1 MIMEKLSVQ
10 QPTCV
15 RLFLAK
21 FHRDKCNV
29 TEIQNFD
36 LLTNL
41 NTAGCPAGNPASSK
55 LLCNYAHAA
64 ETYALKINIGLTVL
78 KARDTKILQFCTHRI
93 LHRIGQPVQSHQMSQ
108 KLKNFADFLATFLPS
123 LHLQHLYTDGGQPA
137 IIL

>member
-55 LLCNYAHAA
+55 LLCNYAHTA

-78 KARDTKILQFCTHRI
+78 KL
-93 LHRIGQPVQSHQMSQ
+93 
-108 KLKNFADFLATFLPS
+108 
-123 LHLQHLYTDGGQPA
+123 
-137 IIL
+137 